1 MTLMSRI
8 YCTSFLDLTLKDKTS
23 LVELTRNKRLSSLS
37 AAKAGSTK
45 ITKSAIKNIAKRNSA
60 NKNNKM
66 LADPVKAV
74 NKALGKL
81 TEEQISLI
89 ISMFP
94 KE

>member
-45 ITKSAIKNIAKRNSA
+45 ITKSALKNIAQRNLGG
-60 NKNNKM
+60 KKNKM
-66 LADPVKAV
+66 LADPIEAV

>member
-8 YCTSFLDLTLKDKTS
+8 YCTSFLDLTLKDKIS
-23 LVELTRNKRLSSLS
+23 LIELIRNKRLSSLS

-45 ITKSAIKNIAKRNSA
+45 ITKSALKNIAKRNSVG
-60 NKNNKM
+60 KKNKM
-66 LADPVKAV
+66 LADPVEAV

>member
-45 ITKSAIKNIAKRNSA
+45 ITKSALKNIAKQNLGG
-60 NKNNKM
+60 KNNKM
-66 LADPVKAV
+66 LADPIEAV

-81 TEEQISLI
+81 TEEQIALI

>member
-45 ITKSAIKNIAKRNSA
+45 ITKSALKNIAKRNSGG
-60 NKNNKM
+60 KNNKM

>member
-8 YCTSFLDLTLKDKTS
+8 YCTSFLDLTLKDKIS
-23 LVELTRNKRLSSLS
+23 LVELIRNKRLSSLS
-37 AAKAGSTK
+37 AAKVGSTK
-45 ITKSAIKNIAKRNSA
+45 ITKSAIKNISKRNMGG
-60 NKNNKM
+60 KKNKM
-66 LADPVKAV
+66 LANPIEAV

>member
-8 YCTSFLDLTLKDKTS
+8 YCTSFLDLTLKDKIS
-23 LVELTRNKRLSSLS
+23 LIELTRNKRLSSLN

-45 ITKSAIKNIAKRNSA
+45 ITKSAIKNIAKQNSA
-60 NKNNKM
+60 NKKNKM
-66 LADPVKAV
+66 LADPVEAV

>member
-45 ITKSAIKNIAKRNSA
+45 ITKSAIKNIAKRNSEG
-60 NKNNKM
+60 KKNKM

-81 TEEQISLI
+81 TEEQISLL
-89 ISMFP
+89 ISLFP

>member
-8 YCTSFLDLTLKDKTS
+8 YCTSFLDLTLKDKIS

-37 AAKAGSTK
+37 TAKAGSTK
-45 ITKSAIKNIAKRNSA
+45 ITKSAIKNIAKRNL
-60 NKNNKM
+60 KGKKNKM
-66 LADPVKAV
+66 LADPVEKV
-74 NKALGKL
+74 NKSLGKL
-81 TEEQISLI
+81 TEEQIAWI

>member
-8 YCTSFLDLTLKDKTS
+8 YCTSFLDLTLKDKIA
-23 LVELTRNKRLSSLS
+23 LVELTRSKRLSSLS

-45 ITKSAIKNIAKRNSA
+45 ITKSALKNIAKRNL
-60 NKNNKM
+60 KGKKNKM
-66 LADPVKAV
+66 LADPVEAV